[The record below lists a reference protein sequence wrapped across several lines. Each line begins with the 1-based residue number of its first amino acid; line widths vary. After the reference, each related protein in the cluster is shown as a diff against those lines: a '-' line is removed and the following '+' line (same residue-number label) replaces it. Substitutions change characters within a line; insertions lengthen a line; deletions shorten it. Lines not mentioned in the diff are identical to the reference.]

1 MKIFLLFA
9 SRFLLGEAQLNY
21 VLSFTNPR
29 NMRHALDTSVPSELF
44 DVYEIVMSGIR
55 RSHGDKQQIAQS
67 VLSWI
72 YHAIRPLRMAELREA
87 IAIREDDVD
96 LGEEDLTEADDIVQ
110 ACGSLVVHYPETGI
124 VTFSHEMVQQFLEQ
138 RYSDYLLPELAI
150 AKTCLA
156 YLLFDTFDDGPTQDE
171 ETFEVRRQRRPFAL
185 YTSCYWGPH
194 IKGATSEDDPEI
206 VALVSRL
213 AMSNKR
219 LESVAQFCFEEMG
232 FRWAD
237 AGPKYRGKRLIHM
250 LAEDGVV
257 ALASKTLECMTMNV
271 YPHSLH
277 VK

>member
-1 MKIFLLFA
+1 
-9 SRFLLGEAQLNY
+9 
-21 VLSFTNPR
+21 
-29 NMRHALDTSVPSELF
+29 MRHALDTSVPSELF
-44 DVYEIVMSGIR
+44 DVYEIVMSGIC

-72 YHAIRPLRMAELREA
+72 YHARRPLRMAELREA
-87 IAIREDDVD
+87 IAIRDDDVD
-96 LGEEDLTEADDIVQ
+96 LGEEDLTQVDDIVQ

-124 VTFSHEMVQQFLEQ
+124 VAFSHEMVQQFLEQ

-150 AKTCLA
+150 AKICLA
-156 YLLFDTFDDGPTQDE
+156 YLLFDAFDEGPAQDE
-171 ETFEVRRQRRPFAL
+171 ETFKERRQRRPFAL
-185 YTSCYWGPH
+185 YTSYYWGPH

-206 VALVSRL
+206 VELVSRL

-232 FRWAD
+232 IRWAD

-250 LAEDGVV
+250 LAEDGAV

-271 YPHSLH
+271 HPYSFH

>member
-1 MKIFLLFA
+1 MKIFLPFA

-44 DVYEIVMSGIR
+44 DVYELVMSGIR

-72 YHAIRPLRMAELREA
+72 YHARRPLRMAELRDA
-87 IAIREDDVD
+87 IAIREEDVD
-96 LGEEDLTEADDIVQ
+96 LGEEDLTQVDDIVQ

-124 VTFSHEMVQQFLEQ
+124 VGYSHEMVQQFLKQ
-138 RYSDYLLPELAI
+138 RYSDYLLPEVAI

-156 YLLFDTFDDGPTQDE
+156 YLLFDTFDDGPAQDE
-171 ETFEVRRQRRPFAL
+171 ETFKGRRQRRPFAL
-185 YTSCYWGPH
+185 YASYYWGPH
-194 IKGATSEDDPEI
+194 IKGATSEDDSEI
-206 VALVSRL
+206 MELVSRL
-213 AMSNKR
+213 ALSNKR
-219 LESVAQFCFEEMG
+219 LESVAQLCLEEMG
-232 FRWAD
+232 FLWAD

-257 ALASKTLECMTMNV
+257 TLALKTLECMRMNV
-271 YPHSLH
+271 QPYSLH
-277 VK
+277 VR